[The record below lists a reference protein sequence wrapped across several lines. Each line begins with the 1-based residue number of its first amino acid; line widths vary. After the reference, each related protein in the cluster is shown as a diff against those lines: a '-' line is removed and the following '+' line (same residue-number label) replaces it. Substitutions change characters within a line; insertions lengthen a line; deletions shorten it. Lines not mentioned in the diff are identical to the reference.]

1 MKAQEIQKKAQQ
13 DFQIKKAKPAWK
25 YDKTLT
31 DSQKDALDALANGKG
46 VIKVETKKE
55 GKNIHV
61 SIYNSNGN
69 TDIYKLDNYGYI
81 IQLDHDDK

>member
-1 MKAQEIQKKAQQ
+1 MIKDIHKNIQK
-13 DFQIKKAKPAWK
+13 DFQIKKAKLAWK

-31 DSQKDALDALANGKG
+31 DSQKDALDAFANGKG

-69 TDIYKLDNYGYI
+69 TDIYKLDNNGNI